1 MKNNINKRA
10 LYESIMKNVSVEVKK
25 YLNEKFDDGDV
36 KDLQLKKKNL
46 NTKVYAIKFNDMDEV
61 KQYIHKN
68 CSKSSYINT
77 IFKDVH
83 AYFQYDND
91 ELNNLFNFNATIDQ
105 MEKLYSL
112 SEYEDNFSDLS
123 GTISEMLLILAVGL
137 VQNGLPKSAYTKA
150 LLYGWGFNPFD
161 YSWFEDDTADELLN
175 FIDEYPEYFDLAYTI
190 AENTGD
196 AVNIYNIFAYASELD
211 EIWG

>member
-1 MKNNINKRA
+1 
-10 LYESIMKNVSVEVKK
+10 MKNVSVEVKK

-46 NTKVYAIKFNDMDEV
+46 NTKVYAIKFKDIAEV
-61 KQYIHKN
+61 KEYIRKN
-68 CSKSSYINT
+68 CSKNSHINT
-77 IFKDVH
+77 IFKDVR
-83 AYFQYDND
+83 AYFPYDNA
-91 ELNNLFNFNATIDQ
+91 ELNNLFNFNATINQ

-112 SEYEDNFSDLS
+112 SEYEDNFSDLT

-137 VQNGLPKSAYTKA
+137 VQNGLPKSAYREA
-150 LLYGWGFNPFD
+150 LTYGRGFNPFD
-161 YSWFEDDTADELLN
+161 YSWFEDDTADDLLD
-175 FIDEYPEYFDLAYTI
+175 FIYEYPEYFDLAYTI

-196 AVNIYNIFAYASELD
+196 DVNIYNIFAYASELY

>member
-1 MKNNINKRA
+1 
-10 LYESIMKNVSVEVKK
+10 MKNVSVEVKK
-25 YLNEKFDDGDV
+25 YLNEKFNDGDV
-36 KDLQLKKKNL
+36 KDLQLNKKKL
-46 NTKVYAIKFNDMDEV
+46 NTKVCLIKFRDIAEV
-61 KQYIHKN
+61 KQYIRKN
-68 CSKSSYINT
+68 CSKNSHINT

-83 AYFQYDND
+83 AYFPYDND
-91 ELNNLFNFNATIDQ
+91 ELNNLFNFNATINQ

-112 SEYEDNFSDLS
+112 SEYEDNFSDLT

-137 VQNGLPKSAYTKA
+137 VQNGLPKSAYNKA

-196 AVNIYNIFAYASELD
+196 AVNIYNIFAYASELN

>member
-1 MKNNINKRA
+1 
-10 LYESIMKNVSVEVKK
+10 MKNVSVEVKK
-25 YLNEKFDDGDV
+25 YLNEKFGNDNSE
-36 KDLQLKKKNL
+36 DLQLNKKNL
-46 NTKVYAIKFNDMDEV
+46 NTKVYAIKFKDIAEV
-61 KQYIHKN
+61 KDYIRKN
-68 CSKSSYINT
+68 CSKNSHINT
-77 IFKDVH
+77 IFKDVR
-83 AYFQYDND
+83 AYFPYDNA
-91 ELNNLFNFNATIDQ
+91 ELNNLFNFNATINQ

-112 SEYEDNFSDLS
+112 SEYADNFSDLT

-137 VQNGLPKSAYTKA
+137 VQNGLPKSAYREA
-150 LLYGWGFNPFD
+150 LTYGRGFNPFD

-190 AENTGD
+190 AENTGG